1 MVRVSCLAGAHR
13 SLHAVLETACFGTPV
28 VSPVCLLGLCLGKK
42 PGMTCP
48 KEKFWCVLVVYF
60 CFFRFGKVL
69 SVGALD
75 QLVEHD

>member
-13 SLHAVLETACFGTPV
+13 SLHAVLETACFGTPI
-28 VSPVCLLGLCLGKK
+28 VSPECLLGLCL
-42 PGMTCP
+42 
-48 KEKFWCVLVVYF
+48 EKTRDDMPQREVLVRFGGVLVFF
-60 CFFRFGKVL
+60 CFGKVL